1 MPPVALFLNIIN
13 DKTKAMIK
21 IYGTGSCPDCAYV
34 EAQVEGN
41 GRYEVIDVC
50 ANVRN
55 LKAFLRLRDSNS
67 AFDAVKR
74 RGTIGIPCFILGDGT
89 VTLKAD
95 KAGLHPSP
103 KNIEGPSCRIDGS
116 GC

>member
-1 MPPVALFLNIIN
+1 
-13 DKTKAMIK
+13 MIK

-55 LKAFLRLRDSNS
+55 LKAFLRLRDSHP

-74 RGTIGIPCFILGDGT
+74 KGAVGIPCFVLDDGT
-89 VTLKAD
+89 VTLRPG
-95 KAGLHPSP
+95 KAGLQPRP
-103 KNIEGPSCRIDGS
+103 KEAEGASCSIDGS

>member
-1 MPPVALFLNIIN
+1 
-13 DKTKAMIK
+13 MIK
-21 IYGTGSCPDCAYV
+21 IYGMETCPDCKYV
-34 EAQVEGN
+34 EEQVKN
-41 GRYEVIDVC
+41 DCRYEIIDIGKHI
-50 ANVRN
+50 NN
-55 LKAFLRLRDSNS
+55 LKEFLRLRDSNS